1 MDDAVTHRW
10 VASPTSAAEAAR
22 SFARGNLRRRR
33 GVFVALWLLAGVL
46 MWASLEDGLGP
57 LARVLW
63 ALAYA
68 GVLVACALTI
78 GVLVGRWLT
87 RRRFGARLA
96 PGTELTSR
104 FSPSTVELRGPL
116 ARHELSYDGLVH
128 VERVGGWV
136 HIRQV
141 GSPVSLVWPGELF
154 PDEEIERMQAV
165 IAARSS

>member
-1 MDDAVTHRW
+1 MEDAVTHRW
-10 VASPTSAAEAAR
+10 VASATSAAEAAR
-22 SFARGNLRRRR
+22 SFARGNVRRRR
-33 GVFVALWLLAGVL
+33 GVFVGLWLLTGVL
-46 MWASLEDGLGP
+46 MWTSLDDGLDP
-57 LARVLW
+57 VARVLW

-68 GVLVACALTI
+68 GVLITCALAI
-78 GVLVGRWLT
+78 GVLVGRHLT

-104 FSPSTVELRGPL
+104 FTPSTVELRGPL

-128 VERVGGWV
+128 VERVDGWV
-136 HIRQV
+136 HIRQL

-154 PDEEIERMQAV
+154 PDSDLERMQAV

>member
-10 VASPTSAAEAAR
+10 VASPTSAADAAR

-33 GVFVALWLLAGVL
+33 AVFVVLWLLTSVP
-46 MWASLEDGLGP
+46 MWTSLDDGLDP
-57 LARVLW
+57 VARVLW

-68 GVLVACALTI
+68 GVLVGCALTI
-78 GVLVGRWLT
+78 GVLVGRHLT
-87 RRRFGARLA
+87 RRRFAARLSA
-96 PGTELTSR
+96 GTELTSR
-104 FSPSTVELRGPL
+104 FTPSTVELRGPL

-128 VERVGGWV
+128 VERVDGWV
-136 HIRQV
+136 HIRQL

-154 PDEEIERMQAV
+154 PDPDLRRMQDV

>member
-1 MDDAVTHRW
+1 MDDAVTRW
-10 VASPTSAAEAAR
+10 VASPTSAADAAR

-33 GVFVALWLLAGVL
+33 WVFVGLWLLASVL
-46 MWASLEDGLGP
+46 MWTSLEDGLDP
-57 LARVLW
+57 LTRVLW

-78 GVLVGRWLT
+78 GVLIGRWVT
-87 RRRFGARLA
+87 RRRFGARLS

-104 FSPSTVELRGPL
+104 FTPSAVELRGPL

-136 HIRQV
+136 HLRQL

-154 PDEEIERMQAV
+154 PEADLERMQDV